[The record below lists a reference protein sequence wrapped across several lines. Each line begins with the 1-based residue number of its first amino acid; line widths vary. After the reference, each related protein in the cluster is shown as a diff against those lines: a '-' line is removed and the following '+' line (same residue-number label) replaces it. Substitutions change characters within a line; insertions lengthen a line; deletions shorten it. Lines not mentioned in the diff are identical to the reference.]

1 MTQGDYIRLSQ
12 RKPGVQI
19 IDKEAF
25 RRIHDATLDVL
36 EKDGLRV
43 HSDKALALLRE
54 HGAKTDAK
62 TMTAWLPGNLVEGC
76 LKNVPKQWK
85 MRARNSKYD
94 LDLDGNHLYF
104 TLDGCG
110 VQAIDLQTG
119 KRRPAKKQDIIDTA
133 KIVDYLPGIGYYTP
147 PVAPQDVPLHAH
159 VLHQVHTGY
168 TYNEKFVMSES
179 TTTALEARLQIEMA
193 TAVAGGERQL
203 REKPSLSAV
212 ICTVSPLI
220 LDGGGSEALIEFAR
234 AGVPVNIMSMAQA
247 GISSPATLAGNLVI
261 NNAEMLGLVT
271 LAQCAQ
277 KGAKTIYASAL
288 ATTEPRSGGY
298 VSGSPEAALTCAAAV
313 ELGKHYG
320 MPAQASAFGTNALEP
335 GNQAA
340 AEHMMTAM
348 MCINAGTDMLNGFGL
363 LEGSTVLSYEQLM
376 LDYDIVTTLLGI
388 YKGIEVSDE
397 TIARDLISEVGIA
410 GSYLAKRHT
419 LAQFRQQWQPMV
431 HELTNYEDWV
441 KKGAVPPTVKAREA
455 AKAILRDH
463 VPVAPPKDLAK
474 ELDEIL
480 ARGEKAL
487 EEAHKG

>member
-1 MTQGDYIRLSQ
+1 MVQGDYVRLSQ

-19 IDKEAF
+19 VDREAF

-43 HSDKALALLRE
+43 HSEKALALLKE
-54 HGAKTDAK
+54 HGARTDTKTR
-62 TMTAWLPGNLVEGC
+62 TAWLPKDLVERS
-76 LKNVPKQWK
+76 LRDVPSEWT
-85 MRARNSKYD
+85 MRARNGKYD
-94 LDLDGNHLYF
+94 LHLDGNHLYF

-110 VQAIDLQTG
+110 VQAVDLQTG
-119 KRRPAKKQDIIDTA
+119 KKRPAKKQDIIDTA
-133 KIVDYLPGIGYYTP
+133 KIADHLPGIGYYTP

-193 TAVAGGERQL
+193 ATVAGGEKELRQ
-203 REKPSLSAV
+203 KPSLSAV

-247 GISSPATLAGNLVI
+247 GVSSPATLAGNLVI

-335 GNQAA
+335 GSQAA

-376 LDYDIVTTLLGI
+376 LDYDIVTTLLSV
-388 YKGIEVSDE
+388 YKGIEVNDE
-397 TIARDLISEVGIA
+397 TIARSLISEVGIS

-419 LAQFRQQWQPMV
+419 LAQFRQQWQPIV

-441 KKGAVPPTVKAREA
+441 KKGAVSPVAKAREA
-455 AKAILRDH
+455 AKRILKEH
-463 VPVAPPKDLAK
+463 VPVPPPADLAK
-474 ELDEIL
+474 ELDSIL
-480 ARGEKAL
+480 ARGEKTL

>member
-1 MTQGDYIRLSQ
+1 MTQRDYAKLSM

-19 IDKEAF
+19 VDDEAF

-43 HSDKALALLRE
+43 HSETAMALLRE
-54 HGAKTDAK
+54 HGAKVDAGSR
-62 TMTAWLPGNLVEGC
+62 TVWLPRDLVEGS
-76 LKNVPKQWK
+76 LKSVPRQFK
-85 MRARNSKYD
+85 MRARNQKYN
-94 LDLDGNHLYF
+94 LDLDDRHLYF

-119 KRRPAKKQDIIDTA
+119 RRRPAKKQDIIDTA
-133 KIVDYLPGIGYYTP
+133 KIVDHLPGIGYYTP

-168 TYNEKFVMSES
+168 THNEKFVMSES

-193 TAVAGGERQL
+193 AAVAGG
-203 REKPSLSAV
+203 REKLMEMPSLSAV

-220 LDGGGSEALIEFAR
+220 LDGGGSEAAIEFAR
-234 AGVPVNIMSMAQA
+234 AGVPINIMSMAQA
-247 GISSPATLAGNLVI
+247 GVSSPATMAGNLVV
-261 NNAEMLGLVT
+261 NNAEMLGLMT
-271 LAQCAQ
+271 LAQCAR
-277 KGAKTIYASAL
+277 KGAKLIYASAL

-298 VSGSPEAALTCAAAV
+298 VSGSPEAALLCAAAV
-313 ELGKHYG
+313 ELGKRYG

-348 MCINAGTDMLNGFGL
+348 MCINSGADMLNGFGL

-376 LDYDIVTTLLGI
+376 LDYDIVTELLDVA
-388 YKGIEVSDE
+388 KGIDVDDE
-397 TIARDLISEVGIA
+397 TIARGLISEVGIS

-419 LAQFRQQWQPMV
+419 LAHFREMWQPMV
-431 HELTNYEDWV
+431 HELTNYEDWT
-441 KKGAVPPTVKAREA
+441 KKGAVSPVAKAREA
-455 AKAILRDH
+455 AKAIIRDH
-463 VPVAPPKDLAK
+463 VPVPPEKDLAK
-474 ELDEIL
+474 ELDSIL
-480 ARGEKAL
+480 DRGEKELAR
-487 EEAHKG
+487 AHHA